1 MLHNVQLFEL
11 WPPPSSEPAN
21 SICKAG
27 RTCCS
32 AEAQKSLQESVST
45 NYTRNISSIV
55 STRMSTCL
63 NHNFTG
69 EKVFIFSSPPPHPPN
84 KKREIRRL
92 NLDKV
97 EQLQRNSYDGIVFMS
112 VLSTVQYISLI
123 VHIAFTRAVR
133 PMGIVL
139 ERSVIST
146 Q

>member
-1 MLHNVQLFEL
+1 MLHNLQLFEL
-11 WPPPSSEPAN
+11 WPPLLRTSKQYLQSRSDVLLSWGPEVLAGERFHQLHSEHLKHRVNTDVYLPQPQFHRWE
-21 SICKAG
+21 G
-27 RTCCS
+27 
-32 AEAQKSLQESVST
+32 L
-45 NYTRNISSIV
+45 Y
-55 STRMSTCL
+55 L
-63 NHNFTG
+63 LL
-69 EKVFIFSSPPPHPPN
+69 PPPHPPN